1 MFKATISTN
10 VLQNAMKALTGII
23 DECIFEITSDGLAAR
38 AVDASN
44 SAMVSLDLPAN
55 IFNGFAATDGEIGVD
70 TTRFVAILAMADR
83 IDEVNLE
90 IDEHTHKLNI
100 EMGELSYTMAL
111 IDPSTMRKAPSIPQ
125 LDLPAEITLS
135 GVDFRRAI
143 KAATMAGDHLRL
155 GVSGEMFYMEAS
167 GDGDKVRLELTR
179 EELIG
184 LKAADVDALYALDYL
199 TDVAKG
205 IGNASE
211 IVINLGRD
219 LPVVITFDAAVDC
232 PVVYILAPRIESD

>member
-55 IFNGFAATDGEIGVD
+55 IFNRFAATDGEIGVD
-70 TTRFVAILAMADR
+70 ITRFVAILAMADR
-83 IDEVNLE
+83 IDEVKLE

-111 IDPSTMRKAPSIPQ
+111 IDPSTMRKAPNIPE

-135 GVDFRRAI
+135 GADFRRAI
-143 KAATMAGDHLRL
+143 KAATMAGDHLRIGVEGDTFFML
-155 GVSGEMFYMEAS
+155 AKGDSDEVRLDIPRSELIDLKPADVSG
-167 GDGDKVRLELTR
+167 
-179 EELIG
+179 
-184 LKAADVDALYALDYL
+184 LYALDYL
-199 TDVAKG
+199 SDISKG
-205 IGNASE
+205 IGAVSQ

-219 LPVVITFDAAVDC
+219 LPLCLDFEVSKDC
-232 PVVYILAPRIESD
+232 PVCYILAPRIESD